1 MTKKFSQHIF
11 RVALGKVT
19 NRSSRKARQ
28 NVQGQRGCD
37 QIPFFASEADRPP
50 SHFEVL
56 NQHPEGEECGG
67 QECVVLC
74 AQVWVGRHC
83 FGSSPCWKRMECPL
97 ALTSLWGRSL
107 IHHLHSLNLYQSS
120 WVGIDNFRTGPGVWA
135 RERTSAS
142 RLKLHE
148 HIEWERGREE
158 GIREVGEREPER
170 LTEWLENIL

>member
-67 QECVVLC
+67 QECVVLMC
-74 AQVWVGRHC
+74 SGVGREALLWKLPLLKKDGMSPSLHISM
-83 FGSSPCWKRMECPL
+83 GQEPDTSS
-97 ALTSLWGRSL
+97 S
-107 IHHLHSLNLYQSS
+107 
-120 WVGIDNFRTGPGVWA
+120 
-135 RERTSAS
+135 
-142 RLKLHE
+142 
-148 HIEWERGREE
+148 
-158 GIREVGEREPER
+158 
-170 LTEWLENIL
+170 LTELVPKLLSWD